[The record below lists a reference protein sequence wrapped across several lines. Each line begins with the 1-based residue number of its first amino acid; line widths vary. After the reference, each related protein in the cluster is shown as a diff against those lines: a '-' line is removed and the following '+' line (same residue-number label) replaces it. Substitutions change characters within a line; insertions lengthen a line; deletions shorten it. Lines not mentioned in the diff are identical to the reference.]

1 MLESTLLLIGK
12 ALGLL
17 LLSIITIAVVWVAV
31 GTLACV
37 ICCGLGCGC
46 RGLCRKIVQP
56 WAHHHG

>member
-1 MLESTLLLIGK
+1 MIASTLLLIGK

-17 LLSIITIAVVWVAV
+17 LFSIASILAVWVVCGVIACAV
-31 GTLACV
+31 
-37 ICCGLGCGC
+37 CCGLGCGC